1 MSDIRWKG
9 EQRTFKK
16 TCLPVNSLY
25 IGFVLTKYPSGEKI
39 KRAAMQGWGCND
51 ITPSPMASCVDIG
64 SLIAANCFTFY
75 LKNF

>member
-9 EQRTFKK
+9 EQRTFKE

-51 ITPSPMASCVDIG
+51 ITPPLWHRVWILVA
-64 SLIAANCFTFY
+64 L
-75 LKNF
+75 